1 MERKRSSTHTLHNR
15 QRTMNDIIKFI
26 WANGLL
32 PRKGLKTT
40 AGEEIEITA
49 TGEEHGNMFKNATLT
64 IGGRECKGNVAMHP
78 GERDL
83 FAEEEDTILFLTASN
98 GAHPASNV
106 PVLQIKC
113 TQSLLDAYTD
123 ITNGNIPCTEVA
135 IRYSSINLHNYLS
148 RLLVERIEDKADRIA
163 RMYAQCD
170 KRWNDVLFKLL
181 ARSFG
186 FGIQGQAFDEWATL
200 LDMQAI
206 YKHRNNPEQV
216 EAILFGQAGLLAE
229 ESIPA
234 YYREEA
240 LKSEYYTTL
249 TREYKFLKNKF
260 GLNKMKHSTWNYGN
274 ATPHIRI
281 SRLATLLCNERLSI
295 NAVED
300 CGTTTAL
307 RQLLQ
312 VQPSAY
318 WQHHTQFGSTTTIGA
333 GDISNRQLD
342 VLIINCIIPMLYSY
356 GRHREEAS
364 LCNMA
369 EDLLHEIDCEE
380 NSITRKW
387 ANAGVRVNCA
397 ADSQAIIQLNNE
409 YCRKKR
415 CTHCRFAHT
424 YLKDIL
430 NEEY

>member
-1 MERKRSSTHTLHNR
+1 MSSTMPCPYCAET
-15 QRTMNDIIKFI
+15 I
-26 WANGLL
+26 
-32 PRKGLKTT
+32 
-40 AGEEIEITA
+40 AGVPKAE
-49 TGEEHGNMFKNATLT
+49 FKNLLAQLLT
-64 IGGRECKGNVAMHP
+64 
-78 GERDL
+78 
-83 FAEEEDTILFLTASN
+83 
-98 GAHPASNV
+98 
-106 PVLQIKC
+106 
-113 TQSLLDAYTD
+113 
-123 ITNGNIPCTEVA
+123 
-135 IRYSSINLHNYLS
+135 
-148 RLLVERIEDKADRIA
+148 ERIEEKRKIIERIF
-163 RMYAQCD
+163 AQCEQ
-170 KRWNDVLFKLL
+170 RWDDTLL
-181 ARSFG
+181 KVAIRSFG

-260 GLNKMKHSTWNYGN
+260 GLNEMKHSTWNYGN

-312 VQPSAY
+312 AQPSAY

-369 EDLLHEIDCEE
+369 EDLLHEIDSEE